1 MKSFLVFYLTLK
13 KWFSLY
19 DMALNNYCSSFANAF
34 KKGENFDVSGNELFM
49 ELKLLREVI
58 PKEIIYPIDIL
69 NYLMRANCFP
79 SAIIVYRILL
89 TIHITVASA
98 ERSFSKLKLL
108 KSYLRTT
115 MIQER
120 LNGLA
125 MIAIENDIPEKIK
138 FNDLVD
144 DFASK
149 RPRRMALFR

>member
-1 MKSFLVFYLTLK
+1 
-13 KWFSLY
+13 
-19 DMALNNYCSSFANAF
+19 
-34 KKGENFDVSGNELFM
+34 M
-49 ELKLLREVI
+49 ELKLLREVM

-79 SAIIVYRILL
+79 SAIIAYKILL
-89 TIHITVASA
+89 TIHVTVAYV

-108 KSYLRTT
+108 RSYLRTT

-125 MIAIENDIPEKIK
+125 MIAFENDILEKIK
-138 FNDLVD
+138 FDDLVD

-149 RPRRMALFR
+149 KLGEWRYLDEKIRLVYSFYILTIFCHKLF